1 MKSDISNP
9 VWAWQHALSFEP
21 PHNLVHLLHATTRNV
36 KTDYHILWRLPSK
49 LMPRAEITIL
59 QSNVDLL
66 QAWVTAVLE
75 RTSTS
80 SPCCIVWVK
89 AVEVHPPHLSHH
101 SERRV
106 AHAEHLAESHKISKE
121 AYNHAKNNVVEV
133 DHLRLRYKTAQTRKL
148 HYLEQY
154 NACSR
159 ISGHE
164 LEVSRYVENVPDVW
178 YLHPSTFDVL
188 AKGKLLK
195 RINVFLN
202 LIWYTTKTPSL
213 QASEASNDTNCP
225 IEIRS
230 IVDPDAFRPSVRAKD
245 RSDARYLSGRS
256 TGERQRV
263 GHHTPNTFYQTST
276 V

>member
-1 MKSDISNP
+1 MGLKGDLYISYLCP
-9 VWAWQHALSFEP
+9 SIHIWGCGAEGEPPRARAAGSAALALS
-21 PHNLVHLLHATTRNV
+21 AAQR
-36 KTDYHILWRLPSK
+36 KASARG
-49 LMPRAEITIL
+49 
-59 QSNVDLL
+59 
-66 QAWVTAVLE
+66 QA
-75 RTSTS
+75 
-80 SPCCIVWVK
+80 CIC
-89 AVEVHPPHLSHH
+89 
-101 SERRV
+101 
-106 AHAEHLAESHKISKE
+106 
-121 AYNHAKNNVVEV
+121 NN
-133 DHLRLRYKTAQTRKL
+133 
-148 HYLEQY
+148 
-154 NACSR
+154 
-159 ISGHE
+159 I
-164 LEVSRYVENVPDVW
+164 RYVENVPDVW

-245 RSDARYLSGRS
+245 RSDACYLSGRS